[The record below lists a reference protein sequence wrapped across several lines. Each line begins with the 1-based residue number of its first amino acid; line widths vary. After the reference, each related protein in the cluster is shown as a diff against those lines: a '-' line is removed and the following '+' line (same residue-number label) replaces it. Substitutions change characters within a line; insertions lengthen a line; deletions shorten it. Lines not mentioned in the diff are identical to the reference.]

1 MRRVIELEVRLSY
14 YDRIL
19 ETLPEPMIAEGA
31 GVISPEAPDPFWA
44 YEKDGEYLF
53 W

>member
-19 ETLPEPMIAEGA
+19 ETLPEPMTVEAA
-31 GVISPEAPDPFWA
+31 GVISSEPPDPFWA
-44 YEKDGEYLF
+44 YGKDGKYSS
-53 W
+53 

>member
-19 ETLPEPMIAEGA
+19 ETLPEPMTVEAA
-31 GVISPEAPDPFWA
+31 GVISAEGPDPFWA
-44 YEKDGEYLF
+44 YGKDGKYSS
-53 W
+53 